1 MEVVSSVEPPDCV
14 FDAVDL
20 KKEFDAGR
28 VRALRGVSFQIMA
41 GEFVSIIGT
50 SGSGKST
57 LLKMLGA
64 VDKATSGSLLYK
76 GESIAELP
84 NPAEYRAREIGF
96 IFQAFHLL
104 PNFTAIENV
113 QFPMFETDRS
123 ARERID
129 RATELLDCVGLHD
142 RHDHFPDT
150 LSGGERQRVAIARS
164 IANQPEVLLADEPT
178 GNLDSKNAES
188 IMDLINTIQAERK
201 MTVVL
206 VTHDMAVARHA
217 PRALRMD
224 DGIITSDGKFALDE

>member
-1 MEVVSSVEPPDCV
+1 MEIVPSVEQPDCV

-20 KKEFDAGR
+20 KKEFDDGR
-28 VRALRGVSFQIMA
+28 VRALRGVSFRIMA

-64 VDKATSGSLLYK
+64 IDKATSGSLLYK
-76 GESIAELP
+76 GEPIAELP
-84 NPAEYRAREIGF
+84 DPAEYRAREIGF

-113 QFPMFETDRS
+113 QFPMFETDRP
-123 ARERID
+123 ARERRD
-129 RATELLDCVGLHD
+129 RAAELLDAVGLRD

-188 IMDLINTIQAERK
+188 IMDLIKTIQAERK

-217 PRALRMD
+217 PRALRME
-224 DGIITSDGKFALDE
+224 DGSITSDGKFSSDQ

>member
-1 MEVVSSVEPPDCV
+1 MEFVSSVEPSGCV

-20 KKEFDAGR
+20 KKEFDDGR
-28 VRALRGVSFQIMA
+28 VRALRGVSFKIAA

-64 VDKATSGSLLYK
+64 IDKATSGSLLYK
-76 GESIAELP
+76 GAPIAELP
-84 NPAEYRAREIGF
+84 DPAEYRAREIGF

-113 QFPMFETDRS
+113 QFPMFETDRP
-123 ARERID
+123 ARERRD
-129 RATELLDCVGLHD
+129 RAAELLDSVGLHD
-142 RHDHFPDT
+142 RRDHFPDT

-206 VTHDMAVARHA
+206 VTHDMTVASYA
-217 PRALRMD
+217 PRALRME
-224 DGIITSDGKFALDE
+224 DGMITSDGKFALDE